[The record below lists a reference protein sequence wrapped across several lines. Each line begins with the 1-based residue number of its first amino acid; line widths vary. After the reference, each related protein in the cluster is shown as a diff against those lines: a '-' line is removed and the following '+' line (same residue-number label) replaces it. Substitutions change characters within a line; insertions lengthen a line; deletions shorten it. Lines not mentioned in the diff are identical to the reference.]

1 MSKICR
7 NCNSLL
13 LDTACFCNN
22 CGARVTDTVF
32 DSDTMKKCE
41 HCGAVLPKS
50 ARFCTN
56 CGLPV
61 GVPEAQGYAG
71 RCERCGTWLKP
82 NAQFCTNCG
91 RRVAVQTYNFTQQ
104 PAAPVQAAA
113 AVVPAV
119 TQPPTNETVYAP
131 IAEEPPQPKVLPP
144 LNSRPTRKNDYDD
157 NMSIDMSFDLPPADM
172 IVTPEPDVVE
182 GDVVPQNA
190 PAAAEDIVDIEP
202 TEAVPVQTEPAPAD
216 ETEVL
221 SGEIV

>member
-22 CGARVTDTVF
+22 CGARVADTVF
-32 DSDTMKKCE
+32 DSETMKKCE
-41 HCGAVLPKS
+41 HCEAVLPKN

-71 RCERCGTWLKP
+71 RCERCGTWLKL

-91 RRVAVQTYNFTQQ
+91 RRVSVQKYNFTQQ
-104 PAAPVQAAA
+104 PAAPIQAAA
-113 AVVPAV
+113 VPAAV
-119 TQPPTNETVYAP
+119 QPPTNEAVYAP

-144 LNSRPTRKNDYDD
+144 LNSRPTRKNDYED
-157 NMSIDMSFDLPPADM
+157 NMSIDMSFDLPPVDM
-172 IVTPEPDVVE
+172 IVTPEPADTVIDGVSADEIADVT
-182 GDVVPQNA
+182 
-190 PAAAEDIVDIEP
+190 PAE
-202 TEAVPVQTEPAPAD
+202 EAQVQTEPAPEAPAD

-221 SGEIV
+221 SGEVI